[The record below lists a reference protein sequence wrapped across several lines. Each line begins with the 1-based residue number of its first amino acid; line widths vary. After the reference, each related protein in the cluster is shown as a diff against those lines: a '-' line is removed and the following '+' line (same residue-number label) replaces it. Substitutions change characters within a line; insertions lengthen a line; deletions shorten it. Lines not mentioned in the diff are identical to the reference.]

1 MKKVIYTA
9 AAGAA
14 FLLTSQA
21 VRATEVIY
29 GFNDPTL
36 SSFTLAYD
44 QDATATFTEST
55 TTGVTEGAGAAHIA
69 VGPTGGGYDQVDVT
83 TGSVP
88 TDLAASTTTSLSA
101 DLAANYQNAGY
112 ITVAP
117 EFFIDGT
124 TDGTTPFG
132 MKLLFPSQTLAYD
145 GGVTT
150 DHTYTYSLLIKDP
163 YAAALPANYHGD
175 GQPATPADGDST
187 TATYTP
193 GHIIAQ
199 ITAALQAT
207 NSSATGSIDGF
218 GFEETTNTNSGGGP
232 TDLGDDLYIDNVTVP
247 VTVAVP
253 EPASLGLL
261 AVGAVSM
268 FRRRSRI

>member
-1 MKKVIYTA
+1 MKKMIVTA

-14 FLLTSQA
+14 ILMTSRA
-21 VRATEVIY
+21 VQATEVIY
-29 GFNDPTL
+29 GFNDATL

-44 QDATATFTEST
+44 QDTTATFTEST
-55 TTGVTEGAGAAHIA
+55 TTGVTEGTGAAHIA
-69 VGPTGGGYDQVDVT
+69 IAPTGGGYDQVDVT
-83 TGSVP
+83 TGNLP
-88 TDLAASTTTSLSA
+88 ADLVASTTTSLSA

-117 EFFIDGT
+117 EFYLDGT

-145 GGVTT
+145 AGVTT
-150 DHTYTYSLLIKDP
+150 DHTYTYSVLIKDP
-163 YAAALPANYHGD
+163 YAVALPANYHGD
-175 GQPATPADGDST
+175 GQPATPADGNST

-193 GHIIAQ
+193 GQIIAS

-207 NSSATGSIDGF
+207 NSSATGSVDGF
-218 GFEETTNTNSGGGP
+218 GFEETTNTDSGGGP

-247 VTVAVP
+247 VTPAP
-253 EPASLGLL
+253 EPASLGVL
-261 AVGAVSM
+261 ALGGMAM
-268 FRRRSRI
+268 FRRRKQA